1 MKKILFAALVAAL
14 TLTACGGNQNKNNAA
29 TETTAATLT
38 VDQAMA
44 SADSLTDKLVTVE
57 GVCTHTCK
65 HGATKIFLMGSND
78 ENILRCEAA
87 ELGSFSKDCVHSVV
101 RVTGFVRETRMD
113 EAYLQNWKIKY
124 EEALAEQQAQAAAES
139 QFGELSAEQQEEVG
153 TSTGCATESKAR
165 KEQGATI
172 DDKIEAYRAQIAE
185 RRAAEG
191 KEYLSFYHIEAT
203 AYEIVPTEE

>member
-1 MKKILFAALVAAL
+1 MKKMLFAALVAAL
-14 TLTACGGNQNKNNAA
+14 TLTACGGNKNNNNVADEPA
-29 TETTAATLT
+29 TAIT
-38 VDQAMA
+38 VDQTMA
-44 SADSLTDKLVTVE
+44 SADSLVGQLVTVE
-57 GVCTHTCK
+57 GVCTHTCQ

-101 RVTGFVRETRMD
+101 RVTGYVRETRMD
-113 EAYLQNWKIKY
+113 ETYLQNWKMKY

-172 DDKIEAYRAQIAE
+172 DEKIEAYRAQIAE